1 MGKDLLSENKTNIIT
16 KRKLLFIMAGFFI
29 ILVISYISI
38 SLYYNTH
45 FYMNTTING
54 LDISNMTAEQAEE
67 LIQEEFK
74 GYSLN
79 LTGRNDLTDQL
90 HGRDIN
96 IYARFDGS
104 LENLLDSQNG
114 FLWISALFINPKLG
128 IKTVPEYDEDLL
140 RDLVYNLSYFQEE
153 NMVEPVN
160 AYISEYNKDKGYE
173 IIPEDLGAWVE
184 FNILFESIKTAIDNL
199 EPMISLEEIDCYK
212 KPEIVA
218 DTPELLRVVNE
229 LNKIAG
235 TEIVYEFGKDTE
247 VLDGTLI
254 SKWLSVTEDYNVIL
268 DENGV
273 KEYVDYIG
281 KTYNSFGRTRTFKT
295 SYGTTIKVKGGD
307 YGWWLNRPLEVTELT
322 ELILAGEKV
331 KKEPAYFQTAQQYGP
346 DDIGNTY
353 VEVSL
358 KAQHLF
364 FYKNGKLILE
374 TDIVSGNLA
383 KGHGTPTG
391 TFPIQYKERNAT
403 LNGEDYSTPVDYW
416 MPFYRGIGFHDAS
429 WRSKF
434 GGDIYK
440 TKGSHGCIN
449 MPPKAAKIL
458 FEHIQRGVAVVV
470 Y

>member
-1 MGKDLLSENKTNIIT
+1 M
-16 KRKLLFIMAGFFI
+16 
-29 ILVISYISI
+29 
-38 SLYYNTH
+38 
-45 FYMNTTING
+45 
-54 LDISNMTAEQAEE
+54 
-67 LIQEEFK
+67 
-74 GYSLN
+74 
-79 LTGRNDLTDQL
+79 
-90 HGRDIN
+90 
-96 IYARFDGS
+96 
-104 LENLLDSQNG
+104 
-114 FLWISALFINPKLG
+114 
-128 IKTVPEYDEDLL
+128 
-140 RDLVYNLSYFQEE
+140 
-153 NMVEPVN
+153 
-160 AYISEYNKDKGYE
+160 
-173 IIPEDLGAWVE
+173 
-184 FNILFESIKTAIDNL
+184 
-199 EPMISLEEIDCYK
+199 
-212 KPEIVA
+212 
-218 DTPELLRVVNE
+218 
-229 LNKIAG
+229 
-235 TEIVYEFGKDTE
+235 
-247 VLDGTLI
+247 
-254 SKWLSVTEDYNVIL
+254 
-268 DENGV
+268 
-273 KEYVDYIG
+273 
-281 KTYNSFGRTRTFKT
+281 
-295 SYGTTIKVKGGD
+295 
-307 YGWWLNRPLEVTELT
+307 EVTELT